1 MECCE
6 VVVAV
11 LGQVWMVVRTA
22 RRRITAVC
30 CDWVVRLL
38 GQVLMVVRRLR
49 PSSGEENRGG
59 MLQCGGASPWSGVDG
74 GAAMMRCLP

>member
-1 MECCE
+1 MVCCE
-6 VVVAV
+6 GVVPPP
-11 LGQVWMVVRTA
+11 GQVRMVVRTA

-49 PSSGEENRGG
+49 PSSGEENHGG
-59 MLQCGGASPWSGVDG
+59 MLQCGGAFPW
-74 GAAMMRCLP
+74 